1 MNISLIAVGTRM
13 PNWVETAFS
22 EYAKR
27 MPPICKL
34 SLVEIPAGKRGKN
47 ADIPRILRDEAQ
59 AIREAVAPQTKII
72 ALDRKGKAID
82 TLSLA
87 QSQQDWI
94 DESQDIAI
102 VIGGPEGIDQ
112 SLLSEAFSTWSLSAL
127 TFAHPLVRIM
137 VAEQLYR
144 AWSINA
150 NLPYHRGD

>member
-59 AIREAVAPQTKII
+59 AIREGSGAT
-72 ALDRKGKAID
+72 
-82 TLSLA
+82 
-87 QSQQDWI
+87 
-94 DESQDIAI
+94 
-102 VIGGPEGIDQ
+102 DQ
-112 SLLSEAFSTWSLSAL
+112 NNCARSK
-127 TFAHPLVRIM
+127 R
-137 VAEQLYR
+137 
-144 AWSINA
+144 
-150 NLPYHRGD
+150 